1 MNPSFPFATELLLLS
16 EYSKINPSTLTLQFN
31 LLPIDDDG
39 LDAIQ
44 SATRSQ
50 RSIVLF
56 DKIKTNVDIVAYFAQ
71 ISTNR
76 RLQHVNQAGAAIMN
90 DRHLLSS
97 DKEKAGTAIMGA
109 GFKVQ
114 YNLTTHI
121 QEQDMF
127 KLVDQFKS
135 DYDQHKNKLD
145 VLSLQDEAPA
155 VISFDAIHVSPEW
168 WLKQMEIPSYS
179 SYEQQEP
186 QFLEHGYW

>member
-1 MNPSFPFATELLLLS
+1 MLLLS
-16 EYSKINPSTLTLQFN
+16 EFSKINPYTLTLEFN
-31 LLPIDDDG
+31 LCPIDEDG
-39 LDAIQ
+39 LDAID

-90 DRHLLSS
+90 DRNLLSS
-97 DKEKAGTAIMGA
+97 DKEKSGMAVMGT

-114 YNLTTHI
+114 YNLTTRIH
-121 QEQDMF
+121 EKDMS

-135 DYDQHKNKLD
+135 DYDQHKNELD
-145 VLSLQDEAPA
+145 TLSLQNELPA
-155 VISFDAIHVSPEW
+155 VISFDKIHVSPEW

>member
-97 DKEKAGTAIMGA
+97 DKEKSGTAIMGA

-121 QEQDMF
+121 QEQDMS

-145 VLSLQDEAPA
+145 VLSLQALRPA